1 MGVGAELSWMVEVSR
16 VQMARVYDA
25 PQPGEGQRVLADRL
39 WPRGLRRDDPRV
51 GRWHKQVA
59 PSTELR
65 RWYGHEQARF
75 EDFAARYVAEL
86 QTPEAAVALEELR
99 RLAAA
104 EPITLVSATKELSGS
119 HLVVL
124 AKLLADG

>member
-1 MGVGAELSWMVEVSR
+1 MGVGAELSRMVEISR
-16 VQMARVYDA
+16 VQMARVYDD

-51 GRWHKQVA
+51 GHWCKQVA

-65 RWYGHEQARF
+65 RWYRHEQARF
-75 EDFAARYVAEL
+75 DDFAARYEAEL
-86 QTPEAAVALEELR
+86 QTSEGTVALEELR

-104 EPITLVSATKELSGS
+104 QPVTLVSATKELSAS

-124 AKLLADG
+124 ARLLADG

>member
-1 MGVGAELSWMVEVSR
+1 MVEISR
-16 VQMARVYDA
+16 VQMARVYDD

-51 GRWHKQVA
+51 GHWCRQVA
-59 PSTELR
+59 PSSELR

-75 EDFAARYVAEL
+75 EDFAARYEAEL
-86 QTPEAAVALEELR
+86 QTSEGAVALEELR
-99 RLAAA
+99 RLAVAQ
-104 EPITLVSATKELSGS
+104 PVTLVSATKELSAS

-124 AKLLADG
+124 ARLLADG